1 MWFSAKL
8 NRKSEAIKFKIKLFK
23 EANMAVTKIT
33 TTNTTFMDK
42 VSQIFI
48 GTYFATLD
56 RVKKRREY
64 LKTIRE
70 LEKMSN
76 RDLADIGLSRAE
88 IKARALK
95 SIYKINI

>member
-1 MWFSAKL
+1 
-8 NRKSEAIKFKIKLFK
+8 
-23 EANMAVTKIT
+23 MAVIKTT
-33 TTNTTFMDK
+33 TTNLTFLEK

-76 RDLADIGLSRAE
+76 RDLADIGFSRAE

>member
-1 MWFSAKL
+1 
-8 NRKSEAIKFKIKLFK
+8 
-23 EANMAVTKIT
+23 MAVTKIT
-33 TTNTTFMDK
+33 SSNLSFMEK

-48 GTYFATLD
+48 GSYFATLD
-56 RVKKRREY
+56 RVKKRKEY

-76 RDLADIGLSRAE
+76 KDLADIGFSRAE

-95 SIYKINI
+95 SIYKVNI

>member
-1 MWFSAKL
+1 
-8 NRKSEAIKFKIKLFK
+8 
-23 EANMAVTKIT
+23 MAVTKLTATRLSFIE
-33 TTNTTFMDK
+33 K
-42 VSQIFI
+42 VSQLLI
-48 GTYFATLD
+48 GSYFATLD

-70 LEKMSN
+70 LEKISN
-76 RDLADIGLSRAE
+76 RDLSDIGYSRSE

>member
-1 MWFSAKL
+1 MEAK
-8 NRKSEAIKFKIKLFK
+8 
-23 EANMAVTKIT
+23 MAATKIA
-33 TTNTTFMDK
+33 TTNLTFLEK
-42 VSQIFI
+42 VNQIFI
-48 GTYFATLD
+48 GMYFATLD

-64 LKTIRE
+64 LKTLRE

-76 RDLADIGLSRAE
+76 RDLADIGLSKGE

>member
-1 MWFSAKL
+1 
-8 NRKSEAIKFKIKLFK
+8 
-23 EANMAVTKIT
+23 MAVTKIT
-33 TTNTTFMDK
+33 TTNLSFIEK
-42 VSQIFI
+42 VCQIFI

-76 RDLADIGLSRAE
+76 RDLADIGLSKAE
-88 IKARALK
+88 IKARALR
-95 SIYKINI
+95 SIYKVNI

>member
-1 MWFSAKL
+1 
-8 NRKSEAIKFKIKLFK
+8 
-23 EANMAVTKIT
+23 MAVTKIA
-33 TTNTTFMDK
+33 TTNVSFIER

-76 RDLADIGLSRAE
+76 RDLADIGFSKAE
-88 IKARALK
+88 IKARALR
-95 SIYKINI
+95 SIYKVNI

>member
-1 MWFSAKL
+1 
-8 NRKSEAIKFKIKLFK
+8 
-23 EANMAVTKIT
+23 MAVTKVTKPNLTIIERA
-33 TTNTTFMDK
+33 
-42 VSQIFI
+42 SQIFI
-48 GTYFATLD
+48 GPYFATLD

-64 LKTIRE
+64 LKTIRD

-76 RDLADIGLSRAE
+76 RDLADIGFSRAE

>member
-1 MWFSAKL
+1 
-8 NRKSEAIKFKIKLFK
+8 
-23 EANMAVTKIT
+23 MAVTKIT
-33 TTNTTFMDK
+33 TTNLTFIEK
-42 VSQIFI
+42 VGQTFI

-70 LEKMSN
+70 LGKMSN
-76 RDLADIGLSRAE
+76 RDLADIGFSRAE

>member
-1 MWFSAKL
+1 MAATKISIAKL
-8 NRKSEAIKFKIKLFK
+8 
-23 EANMAVTKIT
+23 
-33 TTNTTFMDK
+33 TFIEK
-42 VSQIFI
+42 VSQTFI

-56 RVKKRREY
+56 RAKKRRAY

-76 RDLADIGLSRAE
+76 RDLSDIGLSRGE

>member
-1 MWFSAKL
+1 M
-8 NRKSEAIKFKIKLFK
+8 AI
-23 EANMAVTKIT
+23 TKIT
-33 TTNTTFMDK
+33 TIRLSFIEK
-42 VSQIFI
+42 VSQMFI

-70 LEKMSN
+70 LEKISN
-76 RDLADIGLSRAE
+76 RDLAALGFSRSE

>member
-1 MWFSAKL
+1 
-8 NRKSEAIKFKIKLFK
+8 
-23 EANMAVTKIT
+23 MAMTKNT
-33 TTNTTFMDK
+33 TTNLTTIEK

-48 GTYFATLD
+48 ATYFATLD

-64 LKTIRE
+64 LKTVRE

-76 RDLADIGLSRAE
+76 RDLADIGFSRSE
-88 IKARALK
+88 IKAKALK

>member
-1 MWFSAKL
+1 
-8 NRKSEAIKFKIKLFK
+8 
-23 EANMAVTKIT
+23 MAVTKIT
-33 TTNTTFMDK
+33 TTNLTFIEK

-76 RDLADIGLSRAE
+76 RRLSRH
-88 IKARALK
+88 RFQQSRDK
-95 SIYKINI
+95 SESSKEHLQD

>member
-1 MWFSAKL
+1 
-8 NRKSEAIKFKIKLFK
+8 
-23 EANMAVTKIT
+23 MAVTKPTIIST
-33 TTNTTFMDK
+33 
-42 VSQIFI
+42 SIFEKI
-48 GTYFATLD
+48 GQAFTLAYFATLD

-70 LEKMSN
+70 LEKMSD
-76 RDLADIGLSRAE
+76 RDLSDIGFSRAE

>member
-1 MWFSAKL
+1 
-8 NRKSEAIKFKIKLFK
+8 
-23 EANMAVTKIT
+23 MAVTKIT
-33 TTNTTFMDK
+33 NTNPTFIEK

-56 RVKKRREY
+56 RVKKRKEY

-70 LEKMSN
+70 LEKMSH
-76 RDLADIGLSRAE
+76 RDLADIGLSRSE
-88 IKARALK
+88 IKARAHK